1 MNLLRSAESER
12 EELRNELQSLIGQD
26 LTELTARQ
34 LRRYEQQLAE
44 YTEWY
49 TAVDDYCHMIRN
61 NYMTCLE
68 ELTGTADTLR
78 ALLSGRSGESIQL
91 DPLP

>member
-1 MNLLRSAESER
+1 M
-12 EELRNELQSLIGQD
+12 
-26 LTELTARQ
+26 
-34 LRRYEQQLAE
+34 
-44 YTEWY
+44 
-49 TAVDDYCHMIRN
+49 DDYCHMIRN

-78 ALLSGRSGESIQL
+78 TLLSGRSGESIQL